1 MNIVFVKHSYDIETV
16 NSQLK
21 EYCAEK
27 GIDDNTLL
35 KMQLISEE
43 FLTNILFPNF
53 DGEVKILI
61 FLKDKNKVLT
71 FEYKGTDYMKNIN
84 DTTIIS
90 HKLLEKQSEEIT
102 KIRRPDLF
110 EKYKNLEKNSK
121 K

>member
-1 MNIVFVKHSYDIETV
+1 MNIVFDKSSYDIETV

-21 EYCAEK
+21 DYCAEK
-27 GIDDNTLL
+27 AIDNAALL

-61 FLKDKNKVLT
+61 FLKDNKKVLT
-71 FEYKGTDYMKNIN
+71 FEYKGADYMKNIN

-90 HKLLEKQSEEIT
+90 HKLLEKQTEEINT
-102 KIRRPDLF
+102 TSTMSGYTVVSFVI
-110 EKYKNLEKNSK
+110 
-121 K
+121 